1 MVSSSSKRLS
11 LADIKEIDT
20 PRINPRA
27 EESQAIA
34 KKICKEAGIH
44 LETFDSYNTM
54 SAYLYP
60 DASVERLVGIIVIM
74 NFLYYVDDVYERHA
88 RTDGDHSQEAYLH
101 QVFDNC
107 ARIML
112 TGKMPDH
119 IHTLYESC
127 LATHKIVMPLTNPE
141 WLGEFIFKTLQHLKS
156 TTNGVDDIS
165 NESEDE
171 LVENYIKLRGF
182 DSGMYPAIHLIEF
195 ANSFYLLPEVKNHPY
210 IREMEDATA
219 NVGGLMNDIFSYE
232 KEVIQYNSKF
242 NLIAMFEQYHKLSFE
257 DAVHESVKIVNRNT
271 DRFIERARNIPDFGD
286 DELNLLAAR
295 YVRGLHY
302 QINAT
307 WHWQKATDRYYST
320 TSPHPEL
327 RLSTSPSTTNM
338 LRKQPMMFVS

>member
-1 MVSSSSKRLS
+1 MVSSSKKRLG
-11 LADIKEIDT
+11 LADIKEIDN

-27 EESQAIA
+27 EESQVIA
-34 KKICKEAGIH
+34 KKICQEAGIH
-44 LETFDSYNTM
+44 LDTFDSYNTM

-60 DASVERLVGIIVIM
+60 EASVERLVGIIVIM

-88 RTDGDHSQEAYLH
+88 RTEGDHSQEAYLH

-112 TGKMPDH
+112 TGKMPEH

-127 LATHKIVMPLTNPE
+127 LATYKIVRPLTNAE
-141 WLGEFIFKTLQHLKS
+141 WLGEFIIKTLQHLKS
-156 TTNGVDDIS
+156 TTDGVYEIADDTENI
-165 NESEDE
+165 
-171 LVENYIKLRGF
+171 VENYIKLRGF

-195 ANSFYLLPEVKNHPY
+195 ANNFYLPPEIRDHPY

-232 KEVIQYNSKF
+232 KEVIQYNSQF
-242 NLIAMFEQYHKLSFE
+242 NLIAMFEHYHNLSFK
-257 DAVHESVKIVNRNT
+257 DAVHESVMVVNRNT
-271 DRFIERARNIPDFGD
+271 DNFLERERNIPDFGD
-286 DELNLLAAR
+286 DERNLIAAR
-295 YVRGLHY
+295 YVRGLRY

-320 TSPHPEL
+320 NSPHPEL
-327 RLSTSPSTTNM
+327 RLGSSQTANF
-338 LRKQPMMFVS
+338 MFKPVPILAA